1 MRVSSYKRD
10 YSCCFNH
17 HIIFTQTSTNKSKGK
32 NDAQGHACLSQ
43 QIQPANK
50 VDNLMTT
57 HRSIIAIS
65 TSLLLAACGSDSS
78 GSQPTKPEPLKP
90 DPSQIIDLDL
100 GYADITALRESLV
113 INRLNGDEVL
123 GSVESFKGIPFAAAE
138 RFAHSSVTPLEGSVN
153 ATEFGLSCPQLKTT
167 IQAQSEDCL
176 NLNLWRPDNTQA
188 GDNLPVYVFLHGGDF
203 EYGSGSDPLVHGD
216 TVVAQ
221 GADDGNPFIMITLNY
236 RLGVLGSHWVKGE
249 NQDGNY
255 GIGDQARALEW
266 VQDYITDFGGDA
278 SNVTVMGQG
287 AGAMSIALLQQ
298 QMQEGTVSSDYF
310 QRAIMQSNPYG
321 FEYRTYSNAKSQDQN
336 LDLDDASISEV
347 LQAQSDILSFG
358 SRLSGW
364 VTGGINVL
372 SKSTPM
378 NALMPL
384 SPYRTCNELSWTG
397 SCSDLTEQPFNAD
410 FSVPTVLGTNADD
423 ANTMSMLPRLTFL
436 IPKVIEM
443 ITDMQPEELDS
454 LSAEQL
460 RLAVD
465 EWVSDASN
473 VAAIHSLA
481 QSDMPQADLDLPIDL
496 PELPSTAYEAVSQL
510 FFGLGNREETSQLL
524 GFKDFAPSNEG
535 ELSFALQNMSQFK
548 MMMNDTLFMGPSRM
562 KAKESQQSATLYHF
576 AYKPSFNVW
585 TYNTKGENG
594 AVDIEDALKTISCIS
609 GACNG
614 SELPF
619 VFNKALKL
627 DGTTVSPSKKD
638 KALMATLSRLWFNDD
653 LFNNYQY
660 QIQADSVLVIDN
672 EGDIALELDWD
683 RYTQA
688 GDDPALAKGRLN
700 GLEDAG
706 LLSHY
711 LSNE

>member
-1 MRVSSYKRD
+1 
-10 YSCCFNH
+10 
-17 HIIFTQTSTNKSKGK
+17 
-32 NDAQGHACLSQ
+32 
-43 QIQPANK
+43 
-50 VDNLMTT
+50 MTT
-57 HRSIIAIS
+57 QRSLIAIS
-65 TSLLLAACGSDSS
+65 ISLLLAACGSDSS
-78 GSQPTKPEPLKP
+78 DNQPTKPEPLKP
-90 DPSQIIDLDL
+90 DPSQVINLDL

-123 GSVESFKGIPFAAAE
+123 SSVEAFKGIPFATAE
-138 RFAHSSVTPLEGSVN
+138 RFEHSLVTSLEGSVD
-153 ATEFGLSCPQLKTT
+153 ATEFGFSCPQLKTT

-176 NLNLWRPDNTQA
+176 NLNLWRPDNTQV

-216 TVVAQ
+216 MVVAQ
-221 GADDGNPFIMITLNY
+221 GADEGNPFIMITLNY

-266 VQDYITDFGGDA
+266 VQEYITDFGGDA

-287 AGAMSIALLQQ
+287 VGAMSIALLQQ
-298 QMQEGTVSSDYF
+298 QMQEGTISSDYF

-321 FEYRTYSNAKSQDQN
+321 FEYRTYTSAKSQDQD
-336 LDLDDASISEV
+336 LDLEHASIDEV
-347 LQAQSDILSFG
+347 LGAQSDILSLG
-358 SRLSGW
+358 SRVLNW
-364 VTGGINVL
+364 VANSVISTNRL
-372 SKSTPM
+372 NTPM
-378 NALMPL
+378 SALMPL
-384 SPYRTCNELSWTG
+384 SPYIECTNITIGLCTSNS
-397 SCSDLTEQPFNAD
+397 EQPYQAD
-410 FSVPTVLGTNADD
+410 FVVPTVLGTNADD

-443 ITDMQPEELDS
+443 VTDMQSEELDS
-454 LSAEQL
+454 LSAQQL
-460 RLAVD
+460 KLAVD
-465 EWVSDASN
+465 EWVNDASN
-473 VAAIHSLA
+473 IAAIHSLA
-481 QSDMPQADLDLPIDL
+481 EGEMPQADLDLPIDL

-524 GFKDFAPSNEG
+524 GFKDFAPNNEG
-535 ELSFALQNMSQFK
+535 DLSFALQNMSQFK

-562 KAKESQQSATLYHF
+562 KAKASQRSATLYHF

-585 TYNTKGENG
+585 TYNTKGDNG
-594 AVDIEDALKTISCIS
+594 AVDIEDVLKTISCIS

-660 QIQADSVLVIDN
+660 QTQADSVLVIDDG
-672 EGDIALELDWD
+672 GDIALVLDWD

-711 LSNE
+711 LSTD

>member
-1 MRVSSYKRD
+1 MK
-10 YSCCFNH
+10 
-17 HIIFTQTSTNKSKGK
+17 TN
-32 NDAQGHACLSQ
+32 
-43 QIQPANK
+43 
-50 VDNLMTT
+50 
-57 HRSIIAIS
+57 RSLITIGA
-65 TSLLLAACGSDSS
+65 SLLLAACGSDSS
-78 GSQPTKPEPLKP
+78 DSQPTKSEPLKP
-90 DPSQIIDLDL
+90 DPSQIINLDL
-100 GYADITALRESLV
+100 GYADVTALRESLV
-113 INRLNGDEVL
+113 IYLLNGEEVL
-123 GSVESFKGIPFAAAE
+123 SSVEAFKGIPFAAVD
-138 RFAHSSVTPLEGSVN
+138 RFEHSLVRPLEGSVD
-153 ATEFGLSCPQLKTT
+153 ATQFGFSCPQLRTT

-176 NLNLWRPDNTQA
+176 NLNLWRPDNAQA

-203 EYGSGSDPLVHGD
+203 EYGSGADPLVHGD

-221 GADDGNPFIMITLNY
+221 GADGGNPFIMITLNY
-236 RLGVLGSHWVKGE
+236 RLGVLGSHWVSGE

-266 VQDYITDFGGDA
+266 VQEYITDFGGDA
-278 SNVTVMGQG
+278 SNVTLMGQG

-298 QMQEGTVSSDYF
+298 QMKEGTISTNYF
-310 QRAIMQSNPYG
+310 HRAIMQSNPYG
-321 FEYRTYSNAKSQDQN
+321 YEYRNYTSAKTQDQFLN
-336 LDLDDASISEV
+336 LEQASIDEV
-347 LQAQSDILSFG
+347 LAVQSDILSLG
-358 SRLSGW
+358 SRVLNW
-364 VTGGINVL
+364 VRNSVISTNRL
-372 SKSTPM
+372 NTPM
-378 NALMPL
+378 STLMPL
-384 SPYRTCNELSWTG
+384 SPYIECTNVMIFRCTSNS
-397 SCSDLTEQPFNAD
+397 EQPYQAD
-410 FSVPTVLGTNADD
+410 FAVPTVLGTNADD

-443 ITDMQPEELDS
+443 LTDMQSEELDS
-454 LSAEQL
+454 LSAKQL

-465 EWVSDASN
+465 EWVNDASN
-473 VAAIHSLA
+473 IAAIHSLVE
-481 QSDMPQADLDLPIDL
+481 SDMPQTDFGLPID
-496 PELPSTAYEAVSQL
+496 LPSTAYEAVSQL

-524 GFKDFAPSNEG
+524 GFKDFAPNNEG

-548 MMMNDTLFMGPSRM
+548 MMMNDMLFMGPSRM
-562 KAKESQQSATLYHF
+562 KAKGSQQFVTLYHF

-594 AVDIEDALKTISCIS
+594 AVDIEDALKTISCIN

-627 DGTTVSPSKKD
+627 DGTAVSPSKKD
-638 KALMATLSRLWFNDD
+638 KALMANLSRLWFKDD

-660 QIQADSVLVIDN
+660 QTQVDSVLVIDN
-672 EGDIALELDWD
+672 EGNIALEIDWD

-688 GDDPALAKGRLN
+688 GDDAALAKGRLS